1 MVQDS
6 STQESS
12 TQTPPKGY
20 FFEDIQI
27 GMEAS
32 CTRTVEEADIAAFA
46 RISGDVNPVHLDEA
60 YAAASPFKGRI
71 AHGILTASYISAVF
85 GAKLPGPGCV
95 YVSQT
100 LKFRAPVRI
109 GDEVTAKVVVTGLVP
124 EKKRVIFSCSCS
136 VKDTVVL
143 EGEAALMVPSRAA

>member
-1 MVQDS
+1 MAQAS
-6 STQESS
+6 Q
-12 TQTPPKGY
+12 QPPLKGH

-27 GMEAS
+27 GMEATY
-32 CTRTVEEADIAAFA
+32 TRTVQEADIQAFA
-46 RISGDVNPVHLDEA
+46 QVSGDVNPVHLDEA

-71 AHGILTASYISAVF
+71 AHGILTASYLSTVF
-85 GAKLPGPGCV
+85 GTRLPGPGCI
-95 YVSQT
+95 YVTQT
-100 LKFRAPVRI
+100 LKFKAPVRI

-143 EGEAALMVPSRAA
+143 EGEAALMVPSRTA

>member
-1 MVQDS
+1 MAQDS
-6 STQESS
+6 TQSPL
-12 TQTPPKGY
+12 TGH

-32 CTRTVEEADIAAFA
+32 YTRTVQEADILAFA
-46 RISGDVNPVHLDEA
+46 QVSGDVNPVHLDEA

-71 AHGILTASYISAVF
+71 AHGILTASYISTVF
-85 GAKLPGPGCV
+85 GTKLPGPGCV

-109 GDEVTAKVVVTGLVP
+109 GDEVTAKVVVTGLAP

-136 VKDTVVL
+136 VKDKVVL